1 MFVSKPLALSL
12 ALCIATV
19 KAWSTQ
25 TFKSMSLVTPI
36 FYVTKSGGHL
46 APGYLFLTTTSL
58 PYPAAVIITDEGEL
72 VWARQ
77 IGGYS
82 NLNVQTLD
90 SKSVLTY

>member
-36 FYVTKSGGHL
+36 FYVTKSGEPRAL
-46 APGYLFLTTTSL
+46 GYLFLTTISL
-58 PYPAAVIITDEGEL
+58 PYPAAVIIKRMKANWFGL
-72 VWARQ
+72 
-77 IGGYS
+77 G
-82 NLNVQTLD
+82 
-90 SKSVLTY
+90 KSVDILTSMSKL